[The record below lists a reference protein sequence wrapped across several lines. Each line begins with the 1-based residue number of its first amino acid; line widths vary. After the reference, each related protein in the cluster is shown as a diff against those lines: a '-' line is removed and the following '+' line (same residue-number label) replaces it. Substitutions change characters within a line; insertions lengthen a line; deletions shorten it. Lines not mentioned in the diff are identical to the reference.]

1 MMKRM
6 MGVVL
11 LFAASPLLAAEVNDP
26 CSAYMQIGTLYEV
39 RSLMMKPYASSY
51 DVDNFIAGRVEEL
64 RDPLPDG
71 GYRWVRWVR
80 PDRDAPFDKH
90 GHTVIAIQG
99 SGTDSVEASG
109 QHAFAVRIAVPS
121 KKSLF
126 SRNNAVYVGTVHVS
140 YTVDGRTLTKDE
152 KIDQWMNPDTSR
164 TIDLDAIAD
173 HAAAG
178 LDASTNAKNVKEALV
193 EIHFMQAVAQDD
205 PANPA
210 YDTIRSLERIRRN
223 SEPYMVDDEIAK
235 RERELFPNAE
245 PLPLLSIVADL
256 HRAEE
261 LMRSKK
267 DEDHEQG
274 FKLLRE
280 TLKKLR

>member
-1 MMKRM
+1 MKRTM
-6 MGVVL
+6 WVALLFVAAP
-11 LFAASPLLAAEVNDP
+11 LFAADVNDP
-26 CSAYMQIGTLYEV
+26 CSAYMQIGALYEV
-39 RSLMMKPYASSY
+39 RSMMMKPYASSS
-51 DVDNFIAGRVEEL
+51 DVENFIQGRVEQL

-80 PDRDAPFDKH
+80 PDGDAPIDKH
-90 GHTVIAIQG
+90 GHTVMAVQG
-99 SGTDSVEASG
+99 SGSDSVEATG
-109 QHAFAVRIAVPS
+109 QHAFAVRVAVPS

-140 YTVDGRTLTKDE
+140 FSVNGRMRTKDD

-173 HAAAG
+173 RVEAG
-178 LDASTNAKNVKEALV
+178 LDASTSVKNVKESLV
-193 EIHFMQAVAQDD
+193 EIHFVQAVAQDD

-210 YDTIRSLERIRRN
+210 YDTIRSLERIRRDT
-223 SEPYMVDDEIAK
+223 EPYAVDHEIEK

-245 PLPLLSIVADL
+245 PLPLLSIIADL
-256 HRAEE
+256 HHADE
-261 LMRSKK
+261 LIHSKK
-267 DEDHEQG
+267 DEDHEKG

-280 TLKKLR
+280 TLRKVR